1 VKPPA
6 TLAAA
11 ALASVAFALVAGC
24 AGQPREPLPQRLPA
38 VVIMSPLRIPGA
50 LVRGAARDWWKL
62 AARPAGFGDPLPVGV
77 TMYCLQ
83 GTTRRGRYVRAGIV
97 AADPKLFPLAH
108 YVELYVG
115 RSYLGRFLVDDTGK
129 RIRGA
134 RIDVW
139 TSSCHEARAFGVQ
152 RGTAV
157 LVHRPQLEVA
167 QAGSARGRG
176 QIEK

>member
-1 VKPPA
+1 
-6 TLAAA
+6 
-11 ALASVAFALVAGC
+11 
-24 AGQPREPLPQRLPA
+24 
-38 VVIMSPLRIPGA
+38 MSPLRIPGA

-62 AARPAGFGDPLPVGV
+62 AAHPAHYGDPLPVGV
-77 TMYCLQ
+77 TMYCLK

-108 YVELYVG
+108 YVELYIG

-139 TSSCHEARAFGVQ
+139 TDSCREASAFGLQ

-167 QAGSARGRG
+167 QTASSGRRGTDG
-176 QIEK
+176 K